1 MDRITGKGATEAV
14 DADLQREAL
23 KGLRASPKEL
33 QPKWF
38 YDNRGSAL
46 FEEITELPEYYVT
59 RTELAVLRDNVTVIA
74 EYVPE
79 ATALVELGSGAS
91 TKTRILLDALD
102 AVRTY
107 VPVDISEDFLRSVAQ
122 DIDHSYP
129 GLEVVPLAGDL
140 SKDLALPEAISGRPT
155 IGFFPGSTLGNLEP
169 PEARALLRR
178 VRNWP
183 GIAGLILGIDLVKD
197 PGVLERAYDDAQG
210 VTAAFNRN
218 ILARLNREA
227 GGAFDPDSFAHEAR
241 WNADKSRIEMHL
253 VSRIDQDVRLGPETV
268 SFTAGESI
276 HTENSHKYTRQGLMD
291 MAADSGW
298 TVSEFLTD
306 DADWFA
312 VAMLTPGQQGRPD
325 PGRDV

>member
-1 MDRITGKGATEAV
+1 MDETVTANTE
-14 DADLQREAL
+14 LSREAL
-23 KGLRASPKEL
+23 AGLRATPKEL

-38 YDNRGSAL
+38 YDSRGSAL
-46 FEEITELPEYYVT
+46 FEEITALPEYYVT
-59 RTELAVLRDNVTVIA
+59 RTERAVLRDNVGVIA
-74 EYVPE
+74 DYVPE

-102 AVRTY
+102 AVGTY

-122 DIDHSYP
+122 DIDRSYP
-129 GLEVVPLAGDL
+129 GLDVVPLAGDL
-140 SKDLALPEAISGRPT
+140 MEDLTLPAVVAGRP
-155 IGFFPGSTLGNLEP
+155 IVGFFPGSTLGNLEP
-169 PEARALLRR
+169 REARALLRR

-197 PGVLERAYDDAQG
+197 SRVLVRAYDDAQG

-227 GGAFDPDSFAHEAR
+227 GGAFDPDSFEHEAR
-241 WNADKSRIEMHL
+241 WNAEKSRIEMHL
-253 VSRIDQDVRLGPETV
+253 VSSIDQEVQLGPETV
-268 SFTAGESI
+268 SFKAGESI
-276 HTENSHKYTRQGLMD
+276 HTENSHKYTREGLTE

-306 DADWFA
+306 DEGWFA
-312 VAMLTPGQQGRPD
+312 VTMLTPKETGSDDAG
-325 PGRDV
+325 